1 MVSGVAASIGGAT
14 GFASAD
20 PGFEVLPVESLLA
33 GHEALLGRIK
43 LCYGADRATF
53 ERDLMPLMHR
63 YAAFVHLLPATPDNY
78 FKTPGGL
85 LCIGLETAFFAL
97 QGTDAHIFS
106 GKATITARRELE
118 PRWRIA
124 TFAGGLCCEV
134 HRVLSHLIATTPDGE
149 EWPSFLV
156 SLFDWLQQRGVQRYF
171 VRWRPRAS
179 EVRGLGLFAL
189 PMIVPAPMLED
200 LRHDD
205 GTIVRQLIASVG
217 GVPQYREHN
226 VLDDLVRRSLALVID
241 RNLLASADRYGA
253 PQYGSHIERYLVDA
267 MRRLAASHSAW
278 TANRDKSRLWFGEDG
293 LFLLWPTAAQDILAM
308 LEADQLAGIPKAPD
322 TLLDI
327 LLDAG
332 VLLAQADGSRVWPI
346 FPSEAKTPLE
356 AVKLSAP
363 AILVAGVEP
372 MPVALGRPMQRR
384 EREAVVPA
392 PAPAPAPASAPKPQR
407 RLAKQPETPSVP
419 EAQLSFLEPDDSASG
434 IEEPAVPN
442 EPPQD
447 APAAPVDARPIRLKA
462 PMRLNPAVRQALHEA
477 IDTLND
483 PPAATPLFTVREG
496 IFVPLAE
503 FERRAVQPAVAMR
516 SLLDVGMLHR
526 PGGGSP
532 PTISRDVRG
541 VPTVGVVLLGAW
553 VDGLDPEAFIAEAGA
568 NVPAT

>member
-1 MVSGVAASIGGAT
+1 MVSGVAASIGGAAS
-14 GFASAD
+14 FASAD
-20 PGFEVLPVESLLA
+20 PGFEALPVEQLLA
-33 GHEALLGRIK
+33 THEALLGCIK
-43 LCYGADRATF
+43 LCYGAERSTF
-53 ERDLMPLMHR
+53 ERDLMPLVRR

-85 LCIGLETAFFAL
+85 LCLGLETAFFAL

-124 TFAGGLCCEV
+124 TFTGGLCCEV
-134 HRVLSHLIATTPDGE
+134 HRVLSHLIATTAGGE

-156 SLFDWLQQRGVQRYF
+156 PLVDWLQQRDAQRYF
-171 VRWRPRAS
+171 IRWRPRAS
-179 EVRGLGLFAL
+179 ETRGLGLFAL

-205 GTIVRQLIASVG
+205 GAIVRQLFASVG

-253 PQYGSHIERYLVDA
+253 PQYGSHLERYLVDA

-293 LFLLWPTAAQDILAM
+293 LFLLWPAAAQDILAM
-308 LEADQLAGIPKAPD
+308 LEADQLAGVPKAPD

-346 FPSEAKTPLE
+346 FPSEAKTPLD

-363 AILVAGVEP
+363 AILIAGVEP
-372 MPVALGRPMQRR
+372 MPVALGRPMKHR
-384 EREAVVPA
+384 EREAAVPA
-392 PAPAPAPASAPKPQR
+392 PPPTPRPQRQAARQPEPPPAPA
-407 RLAKQPETPSVP
+407 
-419 EAQLSFLEPDDSASG
+419 AQLSLIEAEDSASG
-434 IEEPAVPN
+434 DEEPPAPS
-442 EPPQD
+442 EPQPE
-447 APAAPVDARPIRLKA
+447 APAAQVDARPIRLKA

-477 IDTLND
+477 VDTLND
-483 PPAATPLFTVREG
+483 PPAATALFTVREG
-496 IFVPLAE
+496 VFVPLAE

-516 SLLDVGMLHR
+516 SLMDVGMLHR
-526 PGGGSP
+526 PAQGAP
-532 PTISRDVRG
+532 PTLSRDVQG
-541 VPTVGVVLLGAW
+541 LPTVGVVLLAAC
-553 VDGLDPEAFIAEAGA
+553 VDGLDPEAFANDAGA
-568 NVPAT
+568 NPPAS

>member
-1 MVSGVAASIGGAT
+1 MVSGVGASIAGAAS
-14 GFASAD
+14 FASAD
-20 PGFEVLPVESLLA
+20 PGFEALPVEQLLA
-33 GHEALLGRIK
+33 THEALLGRIK
-43 LCYGADRATF
+43 LCYGADRTTF
-53 ERDLMPLMHR
+53 ERDLMPLVRR

-85 LCIGLETAFFAL
+85 LSLGLETAFFAL

-124 TFAGGLCCEV
+124 TFTGGLCCEV

-149 EWPSFLV
+149 EWPSFLAP
-156 SLFDWLQQRGVQRYF
+156 LFDWLQQHGAQRYF

-189 PMIVPAPMLED
+189 PMIVPAPLLED

-205 GTIVRQLIASVG
+205 GAIVRQLFASVG

-253 PQYGSHIERYLVDA
+253 PQYGSHLERYLVDA

-293 LFLLWPTAAQDILAM
+293 LFLLWPAAAQDILAT
-308 LEADQLAGIPKAPD
+308 LEGDQLAGVPKAPE

-327 LLDAG
+327 LLDSG

-346 FPSEAKTPLE
+346 FLSEAKTPLD

-363 AILVAGVEP
+363 AILIAGVEP

-384 EREAVVPA
+384 EREAVVLA
-392 PAPAPAPASAPKPQR
+392 PAPRPQRQAAGPPEPPSAPA
-407 RLAKQPETPSVP
+407 
-419 EAQLSFLEPDDSASG
+419 AQLSLIETDDSVSA
-434 IEEPAVPN
+434 EVLPQAPNELPPDAPAVPI
-442 EPPQD
+442 
-447 APAAPVDARPIRLKA
+447 DARPIRLKA

-477 IDTLND
+477 VDTLND

-496 IFVPLAE
+496 VFVPLAE

-516 SLLDVGMLHR
+516 SLMDVGMLHR
-526 PGGGSP
+526 PAQGAP
-532 PTISRDVRG
+532 PTLSRDVQG
-541 VPTVGVVLLGAW
+541 VPTVGVVLLAAF
-553 VDGLDPEAFIAEAGA
+553 VDGLDPEAFINEAGA
-568 NVPAT
+568 RAPTT

>member
-1 MVSGVAASIGGAT
+1 MVSGLAVSVDGIA

-20 PGFEVLPVESLLA
+20 PGFEVLPVETLLA
-33 GHEALLGRIK
+33 RHEALLGRIK

-53 ERDLMPLMHR
+53 ERDLVPLMHR

-85 LCIGLETAFFAL
+85 LGLGLETAFFAL

-134 HRVLSHLIATTPDGE
+134 HRVLSHLIVTTPDGE
-149 EWPSFLV
+149 EWRSFLLP
-156 SLFDWLQQRGVQRYF
+156 LFDWLQQRGAQRYF

-189 PMIVPAPMLED
+189 PMIVPAPLLED

-205 GTIVRQLIASVG
+205 GAIVRQLFASVG

-253 PQYGSHIERYLVDA
+253 PQYGSHLERYLVDA
-267 MRRLAASHSAW
+267 MRRLAAGHSSW

-293 LFLLWPTAAQDILAM
+293 LFLLWPAAAQDMLAM
-308 LEADQLAGIPKAPD
+308 LEADQLAGIPKSPD

-346 FPSEAKTPLE
+346 FPAEAKTPLE

-384 EREAVVPA
+384 QHEAVVRA
-392 PAPAPAPASAPKPQR
+392 PAPSPKPQHPSAR
-407 RLAKQPETPSVP
+407 RPEAPSAP
-419 EAQLSFLEPDDSASG
+419 AAQLSLIETDDRSST
-434 IEEPAVPN
+434 IEEPPATN

-462 PMRLNPAVRQALHEA
+462 PLRLNPAVRQALHEA
-477 IDTLND
+477 VDTLND

-496 IFVPLAE
+496 VFVPLAE

-526 PGGGSP
+526 PAGGAL
-532 PTISRDVRG
+532 PTLSRDVQG
-541 VPTVGVVLLGAW
+541 VPTVGVVLLAAW
-553 VDGLDPEAFIAEAGA
+553 VDGLESEAFSTDAGT